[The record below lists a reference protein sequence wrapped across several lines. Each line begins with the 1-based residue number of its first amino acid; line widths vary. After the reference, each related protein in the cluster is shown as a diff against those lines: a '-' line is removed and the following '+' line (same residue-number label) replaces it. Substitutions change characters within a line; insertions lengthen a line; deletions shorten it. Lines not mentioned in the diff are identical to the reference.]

1 MTTAGKGLGIL
12 IDVASAAAWGF
23 GGYLLGSRL
32 TSDQVGGLLG
42 LAVFLSL
49 LALSLGTALQELRME
64 RLVSGIC
71 PRCRASVAY
80 EHRHRRWDPA
90 RSGWLP
96 PMTSW
101 ECRQCNFA
109 QSEAWA
115 CPSCPAAD

>member
-1 MTTAGKGLGIL
+1 MMASKGLGIV

-23 GGYLLGSRL
+23 GGYVLGSRFI
-32 TSDQVGGLLG
+32 SDQAGGVLG

-64 RLVSGIC
+64 RLVAGTC

-80 EHRHRRWDPA
+80 EHRHRRWEGSRNA
-90 RSGWLP
+90 WLA

-101 ECRQCNFA
+101 ECRDCGFSHN
-109 QSEAWA
+109 EAWA
-115 CPSCPAAD
+115 CPACPVAD